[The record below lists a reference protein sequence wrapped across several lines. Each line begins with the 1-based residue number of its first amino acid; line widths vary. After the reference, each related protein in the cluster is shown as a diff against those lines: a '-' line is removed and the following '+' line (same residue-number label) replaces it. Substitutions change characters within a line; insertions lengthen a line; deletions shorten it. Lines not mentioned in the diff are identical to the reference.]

1 MILSMT
7 GYGKKEK
14 EIDGLYYNV
23 EIRSVNH
30 RYQDITIKL
39 PKFLMSLEEKIKKE
53 VQEILQR
60 GKIEVNINF
69 KETKPKFTFIDV
81 NWPVLNSYFLALESI
96 RDKLGIEQKVTIH
109 DLLNFNDII
118 QTDEK
123 IDLSVVEKELLPLV
137 EGAAK
142 EVKQMRINEG
152 KSLAKDIIEKI
163 NNIDLFFQNIISK
176 AIELPREYKQK
187 LELRL
192 KELLTNAII
201 DKERLAQEVAILADK
216 ASIDEEIIRLKSH
229 IQQAKNMIQYNEP
242 VGRKFDFLIQEMNRE
257 INTIGAKANDLLII
271 QTVIEIKSELEKLRE
286 QVQNIV

>member
-1 MILSMT
+1 MT

-69 KETKPKFTFIDV
+69 KETKQKFTFIDV

-118 QTDEK
+118 QTNEK
-123 IDLSVVEKELLPLV
+123 IDLSVIANELLPLV

-142 EVKQMRINEG
+142 EVEQMRINEG

-192 KELLTNAII
+192 KELLTNDII

-216 ASIDEEIIRLKSH
+216 SSIDEEIIRFKSH